1 MAKFEAP
8 PRFLAAGE
16 VAELLHVSPKTISR
30 WANEKKLPFVRT
42 IGGHR
47 RFDPAVVA
55 AVIARL
61 GRSDGVA

>member
-8 PRFLAAGE
+8 PRFLTAGE
-16 VAELLHVSPKTISR
+16 VAAQLHVSPKTISR

-47 RFDPAVVA
+47 RFNPDVVA
-55 AVIARL
+55 GVIARL
-61 GRSDGVA
+61 GRSDGDA